1 MEENIIRN
9 KVINNKRQKR
19 KYWRM
24 IRYLMGNPGKHT
36 GKSKN
41 YIQIIMQDLLMVDVG
56 ISIKKYRKILGIKEL
71 LSENQKQWGI
81 QEKINRNEGMN
92 NMEYRVKYWGM
103 QD

>member
-1 MEENIIRN
+1 M
-9 KVINNKRQKR
+9 NNKEQKG
-19 KYWRM
+19 KYWR
-24 IRYLMGNPGKHT
+24 IQRYLMGNPGKHT

-41 YIQIIMQDLLMVDVG
+41 SKQIMQYLLMVDVG

-81 QEKINRNEGMN
+81 QEKIKRNKGMN
-92 NMEYRVKYWGM
+92 NMEYRVKYWRM